1 MEQIN
6 FEELK
11 TKLKIEQKKRQI
23 KENALKFAYWA
34 ADNKEI
40 VIGVGT
46 LILGGAR
53 LGYKQHKQNREDRI
67 RERRFYDPRK
77 GRYSEAR
84 RNLSKKEL
92 GEIERRYDNGES
104 YRSIL
109 DDMGL
114 LK

>member
-1 MEQIN
+1 METIK

-11 TKLKIEQKKRQI
+11 RKLKVEEAKRKA
-23 KENALKFAYWA
+23 KETALKAAYWA
-34 ADNKEI
+34 ADNKEV
-40 VIGVGT
+40 VIGAGT
-46 LILGGAR
+46 LLLGGAR

-92 GEIERRYDNGES
+92 TQIERRYDNGES

>member
-11 TKLKIEQKKRQI
+11 TKLKIEEAKRKA
-23 KENALKFAYWA
+23 KETALKAAYWA
-34 ADNKEI
+34 ADNKEL
-40 VIGVGT
+40 VIGAGT
-46 LILGGAR
+46 LLLGGAR
-53 LGYKQHKQNREDRI
+53 LAYKQHAQNREDRI

-92 GEIERRYDNGES
+92 NQIEKRYDNGES

>member
-1 MEQIN
+1 MEKITL
-6 FEELK
+6 EELK
-11 TKLKIEQKKRQI
+11 TKINLEQKKR
-23 KENALKFAYWA
+23 KFKDGALKAAYWA

-40 VIGVGT
+40 VIATGT
-46 LILGGAR
+46 LLLGGAR
-53 LGYKQHKQNREDRI
+53 LAYKQHNQNREDRI

-92 GEIERRYDNGES
+92 NQIERRYDSGES

>member
-6 FEELK
+6 WNELK
-11 TKLKIEQKKRQI
+11 QKLKIEEKKRKA

-34 ADNKEI
+34 ADNKEV

-67 RERRFYDPRK
+67 RERRFDDPRK

-84 RNLSKKEL
+84 RNLSRKEL